1 MKYGKYPLR
10 KRRTGRAKR
19 PVSGYGFPKNNQANL
34 ATKFKGKTD
43 KLFQRGGNCRTIAN
57 SQALNPFPDRVFTI
71 HRYSHTNVLYSDN
84 TTGLVGGTFQY
95 GLNNLYD
102 PDITNVGHQ
111 PGGYDQMIAIYNRYT
126 VYQVKFLIS
135 VLYADGTANGLCWR
149 MQPPQNASNW
159 VLAGRMLEN
168 VRETNNCTVLDCPG
182 ANPVQ
187 QYESPW
193 YSIADLCGVSRTQI
207 FNDEY
212 FKGGYN
218 TNPGTIPQMSIGVG
232 SYALETGKMVRF
244 NITFL
249 YKTMWTNRNELE
261 QS

>member
-34 ATKFKGKTD
+34 ATKFKGKND
-43 KLFQRGGNCRTIAN
+43 KVFQRLGSCRTIAN
-57 SQALNPFPDRVFTI
+57 AQALNPFPDRVFTI
-71 HRYSHTNVLYSDN
+71 HRYSHSQTLYTDNV
-84 TTGLVGGTFQY
+84 TGLIGSTHQY
-95 GLNNLYD
+95 GLNALYD
-102 PDITNVGHQ
+102 PDITIVGHQ
-111 PGGYDQMIAIYNRYT
+111 PNGYDQMVAIYNRYV
-126 VYQVKFLIS
+126 VYQIKILIS
-135 VLYADGTANGLCWR
+135 VLFSDGQTNALCWR
-149 MQPPQNASNW
+149 MQPPVNATSW
-159 VLAGRMLEN
+159 VLAGRTIEN
-168 VRETNNCTVLDCPG
+168 IKESQNCTALDCPSQ
-182 ANPVQ
+182 NPVQ

-193 YSIADLCGVSRTQI
+193 YNIADLCGVSRTQV
-207 FNDEY
+207 FTDEA

-218 TNPGTIPQMSIGVG
+218 TNPTTNCQMSIGVG
-232 SYALETGKMVRF
+232 SHSNETNKMIRY